1 MKHKVMN
8 ATLNAT
14 AVGGKAVFI
23 DYYRPAW
30 WSPLNAYLLLKY
42 AIFERNGFDLF
53 KHQLEDYA
61 DKDLH
66 SQFEWKGPET
76 SFGKMFQ
83 KVVATRKSLND

>member
-1 MKHKVMN
+1 LFHEITAEMKHKVMN

-53 KHQLEDYA
+53 KH
-61 DKDLH
+61 
-66 SQFEWKGPET
+66 
-76 SFGKMFQ
+76 
-83 KVVATRKSLND
+83 